1 MEDEGDWVSM
11 RPVSMFGSRRKKDE
25 GDWVSMRPVSMF
37 GSRKKSSYRRGRRS
51 KFNFGSLISKKKDYN
66 KLKAKA
72 EQEKAA
78 AVKALQDV
86 KNEMAKL
93 AEGVKLSTAQMEE
106 EWKKLTAIKAYG
118 AALAK
123 VEKQNKIIASKDG
136 KIKFYAAKC

>member
-1 MEDEGDWVSM
+1 MDLKPWGSMCQTIHDWVSMRPVSMFGSRRKKDEGDWVSM

-93 AEGVKLSTAQMEE
+93 AEGVKLSTAQME
-106 EWKKLTAIKAYG
+106 
-118 AALAK
+118 
-123 VEKQNKIIASKDG
+123 
-136 KIKFYAAKC
+136 

>member
-1 MEDEGDWVSM
+1 MKSIRELKNMLEDFLEDEGDW
-11 RPVSMFGSRRKKDE
+11 FGRSYRSRRK
-25 GDWVSMRPVSMF
+25 SL
-37 GSRKKSSYRRGRRS
+37 YRRVRRRS
-51 KFNFGSLISKKKDYN
+51 GFNFGSLIPKKKDYN